1 MGTCLLNRKA
11 GGEIRKEKMAGSEK
25 KKELKKKKFT
35 IKARLGRITLI
46 NRTQN
51 FSPLNIKRQYRLVRT
66 IQIRKADQTS

>member
-1 MGTCLLNRKA
+1 MLNRKA
-11 GGEIRKEKMAGSEK
+11 GGEIRKEKMAGSEKK